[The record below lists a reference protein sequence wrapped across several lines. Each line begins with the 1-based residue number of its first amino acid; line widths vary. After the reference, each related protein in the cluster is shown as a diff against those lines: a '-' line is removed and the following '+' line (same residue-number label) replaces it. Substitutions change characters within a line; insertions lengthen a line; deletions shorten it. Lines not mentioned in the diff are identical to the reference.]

1 MIKLENITCSYK
13 EPIIEDIS
21 LEIDKKKITFIVG
34 VNGSGKSTLGHVLAG
49 IKEIDKGHIF
59 IDNEEINKKI
69 NITKMREKVG
79 IVFQDPTNQL
89 LFNRVY
95 DNINFSLENMK
106 VPKEKRD
113 NIIKKALKEVEMLD
127 YIYSNPYNLS
137 LGQKQKIVI
146 ASIIAVNPKY
156 IIFDES
162 TSMLDINGRKN
173 IYNLINKLKIKGL
186 GIIFITNIMDE
197 LIYGD
202 EVIIINNKK
211 ITKYKKEELFNN
223 LDILTKNNLDLSF
236 ILRLIKELKGKNKEI
251 TNYSEEDILKVI
263 ME

>member
-162 TSMLDINGRKN
+162 TSM
-173 IYNLINKLKIKGL
+173 
-186 GIIFITNIMDE
+186 
-197 LIYGD
+197 
-202 EVIIINNKK
+202 
-211 ITKYKKEELFNN
+211 
-223 LDILTKNNLDLSF
+223 
-236 ILRLIKELKGKNKEI
+236 
-251 TNYSEEDILKVI
+251 
-263 ME
+263 